1 MRTNALWLVSV
12 VDVSGKGIFAMS
24 FEIERKF
31 IVVNDKWR
39 ASVIDCAR
47 LRDGLIS
54 ESNGSQVRVR
64 IGRTGASLAVKS
76 CRTGASRL
84 EFEYDIARADAE
96 EMLITVCGDRIVEK
110 TRYSV
115 GHAGCV
121 WAVDI
126 YGGLLAGIALAE
138 IELESEDQSFERP
151 HWVGLEVTDHPRF
164 HKTTIARLCR
174 EAGRPLTIAELLN
187 GLHDGVCATA

>member
-1 MRTNALWLVSV
+1 MP
-12 VDVSGKGIFAMS
+12 

-31 IVVNDKWR
+31 LVVNENWR
-39 ASVIDCAR
+39 ASIIDCDL

-54 ESNGSQVRVR
+54 ECNGAQVRVR
-64 IGRTGASLAVKS
+64 LGRKGAWLAVKS
-76 CRTGASRL
+76 SRTGASRL

-110 TRYSV
+110 TRYRV
-115 GHAGCV
+115 DHAACV
-121 WAVDI
+121 WAVDV
-126 YGGLLAGIALAE
+126 YGGLLSGIVLAE
-138 IELESEDQSFERP
+138 IELQSEEQLFGRP
-151 HWVGLEVTDHPRF
+151 DWLGLEVTHNPRF

-187 GLHDGVCATA
+187 GRSEAITA